1 LYISSINENNS
12 ENEQEPVPAKRKV
25 EAKLV
30 QNNKKQRVD
39 LGDTYFVD
47 KLVELEEK
55 RIMDQTKLER
65 ERMEHERKA
74 REDQL
79 AFQREIL
86 AMMQQQFQ
94 KGYATTKTPSIQPV
108 LTSPFCNASHL
119 FS

>member
-1 LYISSINENNS
+1 L
-12 ENEQEPVPAKRKV
+12 ENEQSEEPVPAKRKV

-74 REDQL
+74 REDQF
-79 AFQREIL
+79 AFQREML

-94 KGYATTKTPSIQPV
+94 SGMQQQKHPPFNQSI
-108 LTSPFCNASHL
+108 L
-119 FS
+119 

>member
-1 LYISSINENNS
+1 M
-12 ENEQEPVPAKRKV
+12 ENEQSEEPVPAKRKV

-74 REDQL
+74 REDQF
-79 AFQREIL
+79 AFQREML

-94 KGYATTKTPSIQPV
+94 SGMQQQKHPPFNQSI
-108 LTSPFCNASHL
+108 L
-119 FS
+119 